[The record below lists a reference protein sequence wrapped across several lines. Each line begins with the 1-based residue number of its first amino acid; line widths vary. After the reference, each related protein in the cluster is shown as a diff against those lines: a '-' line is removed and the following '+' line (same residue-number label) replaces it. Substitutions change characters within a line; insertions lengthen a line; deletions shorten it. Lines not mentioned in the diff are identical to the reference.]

1 MSSTTSHD
9 QQSTHTPVG
18 LIAFA
23 WTLVGV
29 PLAYGLYQTVK
40 PRPAPSSPAD
50 RTPRSPRPRPPPAGG
65 GRAVVCR
72 AERAPEGSAQ
82 A

>member
-1 MSSTTSHD
+1 MSSSAPTHGT
-9 QQSTHTPVG
+9 QQPTRTPTG

-40 PRPAPSSPAD
+40 TAAD
-50 RTPRSPRPRPPPAGG
+50 LFGG
-65 GRAVVCR
+65 
-72 AERAPEGSAQ
+72 
-82 A
+82 

>member
-1 MSSTTSHD
+1 MSSSASTPAPTGS
-9 QQSTHTPVG
+9 QQPTHTPAG

-40 PRPAPSSPAD
+40 TASSLF
-50 RTPRSPRPRPPPAGG
+50 GG
-65 GRAVVCR
+65 
-72 AERAPEGSAQ
+72 
-82 A
+82 

>member
-1 MSSTTSHD
+1 MSSPARNRQPSTT
-9 QQSTHTPVG
+9 PAA

-40 PRPAPSSPAD
+40 TASSLF
-50 RTPRSPRPRPPPAGG
+50 TG
-65 GRAVVCR
+65 
-72 AERAPEGSAQ
+72 
-82 A
+82 

>member
-1 MSSTTSHD
+1 MSSPASTGN
-9 QQSTHTPVG
+9 QPPTHTPAA

-40 PRPAPSSPAD
+40 TASSLF
-50 RTPRSPRPRPPPAGG
+50 GG
-65 GRAVVCR
+65 
-72 AERAPEGSAQ
+72 
-82 A
+82 

>member
-1 MSSTTSHD
+1 MSSTTATGNQPNGHQPAGG
-9 QQSTHTPVG
+9 QQPTRTPAA

-40 PRPAPSSPAD
+40 TAAD
-50 RTPRSPRPRPPPAGG
+50 LFGG
-65 GRAVVCR
+65 
-72 AERAPEGSAQ
+72 
-82 A
+82 